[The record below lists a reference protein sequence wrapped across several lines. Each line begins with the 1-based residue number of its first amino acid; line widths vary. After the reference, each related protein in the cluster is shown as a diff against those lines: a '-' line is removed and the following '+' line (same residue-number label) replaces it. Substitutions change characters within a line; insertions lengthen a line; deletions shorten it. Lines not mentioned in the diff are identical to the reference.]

1 MTRPTSAR
9 KTKDQLV
16 SSGSTGPGAGPQT
29 PKPRRK
35 NMRSE
40 DRERHILEGAVRF
53 FAESGFEGQTRE
65 LATRLG
71 ISHAVIYR
79 HFESKE
85 ALIERVYEHVF
96 TSRWR
101 SEWNSLITD
110 RSLSLEAR
118 LLRFYRD
125 YVDAVFEY
133 EWVRIFISAG
143 LKSYS
148 LPTRYLTIVRDRLI
162 LPAIGELR
170 HELALP
176 AQSASEI
183 EEELFWGLHGGV
195 FYVAIRKFIY
205 GTAVPDEIA
214 GTVSRT
220 VRASLAGIRVQFAD
234 ADA

>member
-1 MTRPTSAR
+1 M
-9 KTKDQLV
+9 V
-16 SSGSTGPGAGPQT
+16 SSELAEAGDGPET

-40 DRERHILEGAVRF
+40 DREKHILEGAVRF
-53 FAESGFEGQTRE
+53 FAENGFEGQTRE

-110 RSLSLEAR
+110 RSLSVEAR
-118 LLRFYRD
+118 LLRFYRE
-125 YVDAVFEY
+125 YVDSVFEY
-133 EWVRIFISAG
+133 EWVRIFVSSG

-148 LPTRYLTIVRDRLI
+148 LPTRYLTIVRDRLV

-170 HELALP
+170 HELGLP
-176 AQSASEI
+176 AQSPSEV

-195 FYVAIRKFIY
+195 FYVAIRKFVY
-205 GTAVPDEIA
+205 GTAVPDDIA
-214 GTVSRT
+214 GTVART